1 LHNQTAKFGKAGG
14 FTLIEL
20 LVVIA
25 IIAILAAL
33 LLPALS
39 QAKEK
44 GRRTQCLSNLHQLGI
59 AATLYSDDNE
69 RLVMETTQTSDGD
82 YRHPPAFLISSMP
95 GGNYFSV
102 EAMTPYAPGI
112 EVTSSDCQ
120 IGGVWWCPSR
130 VPWSTQIQLSTISV
144 WGWLNW
150 SYAYYGR
157 VDLWTNSNDPQ
168 PQTATADVL
177 DPDRVLMADE
187 LFYGSGLWNYN
198 HGARSGTSDN
208 SPFPQIS
215 WLNELYGD
223 GRVTWKA
230 AREFAANLTKDND
243 AAPQARESG
252 DGTTFY

>member
-1 LHNQTAKFGKAGG
+1 LRKRITKSGEARG

-33 LLPALS
+33 LLPSLS
-39 QAKEK
+39 EAKEK
-44 GRRTQCLSNLHQLGI
+44 GRRTQCISNLHQLGI

-69 RLVMETTQTSDGD
+69 KLVLETTQTSGGA
-82 YRHPPAFLISSMP
+82 YRHPAAFLIDSMP

-102 EAMTPYAPGI
+102 EAMTPYVPGI

-150 SYAYYGR
+150 SYAYYGQ
-157 VDLWTNSNDPQ
+157 VDLWTNNNDPQ

-177 DPDRVLMADE
+177 DGNCVLMADE
-187 LFYGSGLWNYN
+187 LYYGGGLWNYN
-198 HGARSGTSDN
+198 HGARSGISDN
-208 SPFPQIS
+208 SLFPQIS
-215 WLNELYGD
+215 GLNELYGD
-223 GRVTWKA
+223 GRVTWKPA
-230 AREFAANLTKDND
+230 MQFVNPLTSGNN

-252 DGTTFY
+252 GATTFY